1 MSNSTL
7 PSRPS
12 LEYLRKLAKDR
23 LAVLRQTD
31 PDAQLAS
38 VLLAVAQDHGFS
50 SWRALKAE
58 IDRRRATNRSR
69 WFDAVQERDVETVR
83 ALLHDDPTLITARGP
98 RHNASALHFAAGCG
112 DLETVRV
119 LLDAG
124 ADPNDDGDDERV
136 GVIGWATF
144 IANQDAIPMDVVSLL
159 VERGARHHI
168 FSAIAAGNL
177 NVIRTLVEQHPEA
190 LDRRL
195 SSVYHGQ
202 TALHFA
208 ITRGRLDI
216 LDLLIELGADLDA
229 TDQHGQTALEF
240 AMLRGDRA
248 AADRLLAAGARQPKQ
263 PLAPDLRTAGGD
275 LAQSIQA
282 ATLVVGARNVALT
295 LDWYRSIGFTEVGRY
310 PTEGPAVFWGM
321 VTLGK
326 AELTFDVRDGA
337 DPRGVSLLL
346 VTNRVR
352 DFYESMKTRQ
362 LNAGDVEFVKT
373 LHEPEHGGEEFSIR
387 DPNGFTL
394 RFLQEERK

>member
-1 MSNSTL
+1 
-7 PSRPS
+7 
-12 LEYLRKLAKDR
+12 
-23 LAVLRQTD
+23 LAVLRRTD
-31 PDAQLAS
+31 PDAQLAAAL
-38 VLLAVAQDHGFS
+38 VAVAQDHGFS

-58 IDRRRATNRSR
+58 IDRRRATNTSR
-69 WFDAVQERDVETVR
+69 WFDALQNKDVETVR
-83 ALLHDDPTLITARGP
+83 ALLREDPTLISARGP

-136 GVIGWATF
+136 GAIGWATF
-144 IANQDAIPMDVVSLL
+144 IANQGTVPLDVVSLL
-159 VERGARHHI
+159 VDRGASHHI

-177 NVIRTLVEQHPEA
+177 NVIRTLIEQHPEA

-216 LDLLIELGADLDA
+216 LDLLIELGADLEA
-229 TDQHGQTALEF
+229 TDHHGQTALEF
-240 AMLRGDRA
+240 AKLRGDRA
-248 AADRLLAAGARQPKQ
+248 AAERLLAAGAREPKQ
-263 PLAPDLRTAGGD
+263 PPAPDLRTADAG

-282 ATLVVGARNVALT
+282 ATLVVGTPDVAST

-326 AELTFDVRDGA
+326 AELTFDVREGA

-346 VTNRVR
+346 VTSRVR

-362 LNAGDVEFVKT
+362 LSTGDVGFVKT
-373 LHEPEHGGEEFSIR
+373 LHEPVHGGMEFSIR
-387 DPNGFTL
+387 DPNGFIL